1 MNRILKISN
10 IWSVGDDEHMND
22 SLNLDV
28 NPNFQKCFPSNEI
41 SKETFKKMLKE
52 IKLQWEEKDQEKQTQ
67 RIIKN

>member
-1 MNRILKISN
+1 MNRILKIPN

-28 NPNFQKCFPSNEI
+28 YPNFQKCSPSNEI

-52 IKLQWEEKDQEKQTQ
+52 IKLQWEEK
-67 RIIKN
+67 IKKNRLKE